1 MGAPAVQW
9 VPRDPNASTGPVP
22 ARPHPGTV
30 NAHRVFPCF
39 PEVPTDHRVTRIYD
53 VQADDPIY
61 KHAAKQSPQATR
73 QTRQATPSPFSF
85 LLLLCGEDIKVRGLL
100 S

>member
-1 MGAPAVQW
+1 M
-9 VPRDPNASTGPVP
+9 
-22 ARPHPGTV
+22 

-100 S
+100 SQEHAVEYSHVAVRVLQNVRTLHG